1 MRTPR
6 NLQRLFALALSL
18 TLGWW
23 LWQGVTISPFQGI
36 TGPADRYI
44 HGTARDTGAANVV
57 AAILFD
63 YRGFDTLGEASVIYT
78 TVCGVALLFA
88 KRRYRRSSHGLSF
101 IVKRGMALLVPFILL
116 YASSI
121 IVMGHLSP
129 GGGFQGGAVMATVTV
144 LFCVIYGSSFEAARV
159 SPKVKET
166 IESSGALL
174 FTAIGLI
181 GLVTGGAFLTNSAA
195 GFPRGMM
202 GHLVSGGTIPLLN
215 IAVGM
220 KVGAGLS
227 TLFYSMVKIL
237 EDPTESSPPE
247 V

>member
-1 MRTPR
+1 MRGR
-6 NLQRLFALALSL
+6 GLQQLSALALAL
-18 TLGWW
+18 ALAIW
-23 LWQGVTISPFQGI
+23 LWRGVTVSPYQGI
-36 TGPADRYI
+36 TGPAAHYI
-44 HGTARDTGAANVV
+44 LRAGKETGASNVV
-57 AAILFD
+57 SAILFD
-63 YRGFDTLGEASVIYT
+63 YRGFDTLGEASVIYA

-88 KRRYRRSSHGLSF
+88 KRRYRRSPHGLSF

-144 LFCVIYGSSFEAARV
+144 LFCVVYGSSFEAARV
-159 SPKVKET
+159 DPKVKEA
-166 IESSGALL
+166 IESLGGLL
-174 FTAIGLI
+174 FLAL
-181 GLVTGGAFLTNSAA
+181 GLVGLWAGGEFLSNGTA
-195 GFPRGMM
+195 GFLLGSE
-202 GHLVSGGTIPLLN
+202 GHLLSGGTISLLN

-237 EDPTESSPPE
+237 EDPTEGFPPE
-247 V
+247 VS

>member
-36 TGPADRYI
+36 TGPAARYI

-101 IVKRGMALLVPFILL
+101 IVKRSMALLVPFILL

-129 GGGFQGGAVMATVTV
+129 GGGFQGGSVMATVTI

-174 FTAIGLI
+174 FVLVGLV
-181 GLVTGGAFLTNSAA
+181 GLVTGGAFLANIAA
-195 GFPRGMM
+195 GFPRGTM
-202 GHLVSGGTIPLLN
+202 GHLFSGGTIPLLN

>member
-1 MRTPR
+1 MRTHR
-6 NLQRLFALALSL
+6 QLQRLGALALSVA
-18 TLGWW
+18 LGWW

-36 TGPADRYI
+36 TGPAARYI

-174 FTAIGLI
+174 FIVVGLV
-181 GLVTGGAFLTNSAA
+181 GLVTGGAFLTNAAA
-195 GFPRGMM
+195 GFPRGTM
-202 GHLVSGGTIPLLN
+202 GHLLSGGSIPLLN

>member
-1 MRTPR
+1 MRGR
-6 NLQRLFALALSL
+6 DFQKLGALALAL
-18 TLGWW
+18 TLGGW
-23 LWQGVTISPFQGI
+23 LWRGVTLSPYQGI
-36 TGPADRYI
+36 TGPAARYI
-44 HGTARDTGAANVV
+44 LRTAEETGASNVV

-144 LFCVIYGSSFEAARV
+144 LFCVVYGSSFEAARV
-159 SPKVKET
+159 NPKVKET
-166 IESSGALL
+166 IESLGALL
-174 FTAIGLI
+174 FLVV
-181 GLVTGGAFLTNSAA
+181 GLVGLWAGGEFLSNGAA
-195 GFPRGMM
+195 GFHLGTR
-202 GHLVSGGTIPLLN
+202 GHLFSGGTIPLLN
-215 IAVGM
+215 VAVGM

-237 EDPTESSPPE
+237 EDPTESSPE
-247 V
+247 VPS